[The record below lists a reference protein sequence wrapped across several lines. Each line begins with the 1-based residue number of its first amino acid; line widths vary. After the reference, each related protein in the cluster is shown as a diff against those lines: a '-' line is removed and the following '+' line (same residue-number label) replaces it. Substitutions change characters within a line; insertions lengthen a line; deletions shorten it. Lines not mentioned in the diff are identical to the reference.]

1 MNYTDLKSAIAR
13 HFHRTDLATV
23 IPDMIALA
31 EAAVFRDVYPQTT
44 ELVVAGTTLNGYV
57 QMPADFAVLKKLTVT
72 SGRMTR
78 SLEYIELPDHSTETN
93 PAPGYYTFEAG
104 KLRVFGTGTGQ
115 AYTLH
120 YIPSMEPLSGT
131 VSTNWLLEKAPDLYL
146 YASCLEV
153 AKYIRDDAEAVKLL
167 TLVTSLTDSVRRM
180 IERTGIPTAGPLK
193 IKVRNAV

>member
-1 MNYTDLKSAIAR
+1 MNYTDLQAAIAR
-13 HFHRTDLATV
+13 HFHRSDLTTV

-44 ELVVAGTTLNGYV
+44 ELVVSGTTLNGYV

-72 SGRMTR
+72 TGSRTR
-78 SLEYIELPDHSTETN
+78 SLEYIELPEHSTETN

-120 YIPSMEPLSGT
+120 YIPSMEPLSDT